1 MGDMT
6 PPIIQVP
13 IVILLLGLTASLA
26 SAPPLEFSELS
37 LLVRA
42 HQPEAAIIAD
52 ATERKLVRQLTPD
65 QETRLKSQGASNS
78 LIQSLR
84 NSNLFLSA
92 SEAATYQASRSAPPK
107 VAANH
112 DSRSFG
118 SPRPKV
124 EIVNVSF
131 GHPINL
137 SYWGGPDYEFAFRP
151 RDIVEV
157 GRPELEMITPAGT
170 GTDYI
175 TYHGVRV
182 PGWEPVDPEYTSIT
196 SHVYARPLRIDWHN
210 PARIDDVPYLLYPI
224 YAAGNVALYYIGPN
238 GDSVM
243 LAVVTRG
250 RSN

>member
-1 MGDMT
+1 MNPHKIRPAIT
-6 PPIIQVP
+6 IFVAF
-13 IVILLLGLTASLA
+13 LGAA
-26 SAPPLEFSELS
+26 IADARPLEFSEVS

-42 HQPEAAIIAD
+42 NEPESSIIAD
-52 ATERKLVRQLTPD
+52 ASQRKLVRPLTTE
-65 QETRLKSQGASNS
+65 QETRLRSQGASDS

-84 NSNLFLSA
+84 RSNLILSQA
-92 SEAATYQASRSAPPK
+92 EAAAYEASRP
-107 VAANH
+107 AAARIPETCERAAFTSH
-112 DSRSFG
+112 
-118 SPRPKV
+118 RPNV
-124 EIVNVSF
+124 EIVNVAF
-131 GHPINL
+131 GHTINL